1 MLNLSKDDR
10 KQLRQAITSG
20 FRSYSALKLFV
31 SDNFEFGLNEI
42 TSSTATKVAANEL
55 IEHFEQGGDDGD
67 VSDLICAVFQE
78 RPRNPEVQALMC
90 RLQGFLRQQILLEP
104 TIAEGGDLSLD
115 LALAYDDLELESFI
129 PQPLSY
135 EADIG
140 KLRRGLQLG
149 DSVCRIV
156 FTDRATTGT
165 GLLIA
170 PDLVLTN
177 YHVLSELELQDKSML
192 EEKAKMLLFE
202 FGFVS
207 QETEMSVSPQT
218 FAIWETLPIVACSP
232 PTHLDYALL
241 RVEPKIRSFIKRQ
254 PIRLARGLLSPRAGL
269 NVLQHPAGTVM
280 QVSLS
285 ASGVVQVD
293 PQQNRV
299 WYVNRTQKGS
309 SGAPCFNE
317 DWELVALHHGST
329 TRGFGS
335 IREGILISSIF
346 DEISGFLG

>member
-10 KQLRQAITSG
+10 NQLRQALMSG

-31 SDNFEFGLNEI
+31 SDHFEFGLDEI
-42 TSSTATKVAANEL
+42 TSPTGTKMAADEL
-55 IEHFEQGGDDGD
+55 IVHFEQGSDDGD
-67 VSDLICAVFQE
+67 VADLIRALFQE
-78 RPRNPEVQALMC
+78 RPRNPEVQALMR
-90 RLQGFLRQQILLEP
+90 RLEGFLRQHILLDP
-104 TIAEGGDLSLD
+104 TIVEGDDLPLD
-115 LALAYDDLELESFI
+115 LALAYSDLQLESFL

-140 KLRRGLQLG
+140 KLRRGLQLA
-149 DSVCRIV
+149 DSVCRIA

-177 YHVLSELELQDKSML
+177 YHVLNKLELQDRSML
-192 EEKAKMLLFE
+192 DEKAETLLFE

-207 QETEMSVSPQT
+207 QEAETPPSPQT
-218 FAIWETLPIVACSP
+218 FAISETLPIVACSP
-232 PTHLDYALL
+232 PTQLDYVLL
-241 RVEPKIRSFIKRQ
+241 RVEPKIRNCVKHQ
-254 PIRLARGLLSPRAGL
+254 PIRPARGGLSPKAGL
-269 NVLQHPAGTVM
+269 NVVQHPGGSVM

-285 ASGVVQVD
+285 ASGVVQVNS
-293 PQQNRV
+293 QQNRV
-299 WYVNRTQKGS
+299 WYANRTQKGS

-317 DWELVALHHGST
+317 DWELVALHHGSMS
-329 TRGFGS
+329 RGWGS

>member
-31 SDNFEFGLNEI
+31 SDHFKFGLNEI
-42 TSSTATKVAANEL
+42 TSSTATKVAADEL
-55 IEHFEQGGDDGD
+55 IEHFEQGSDDGD
-67 VSDLICAVFQE
+67 VADLIRALFQE
-78 RPRNPEVQALMC
+78 RPRNPEVQALMR
-90 RLQGFLRQQILLEP
+90 RLEGFLRQHILLEP
-104 TIAEGGDLSLD
+104 TIGEGDDLPLD

-129 PQPLSY
+129 PQSLSY
-135 EADIG
+135 EADFG

-177 YHVLSELELQDKSML
+177 YHVLNTLELQDRSML
-192 EEKAKMLLFE
+192 DEKAKTLLFE
-202 FGFVS
+202 FGVMS
-207 QETEMSVSPQT
+207 QEAETPTSPQT
-218 FAIWETLPIVACSP
+218 FTISETLPIVACSP
-232 PTHLDYALL
+232 PTQLDYALL
-241 RVEPKIRSFIKRQ
+241 RVEPKIRQSIQSQ
-254 PIRLARGLLSPRAGL
+254 PIRFARGLLSPKAGL

-285 ASGVVQVD
+285 ASGVVQVN

-317 DWELVALHHGST
+317 DWELVALHHGSMS
-329 TRGFGS
+329 RGFGS

-346 DEISGFLG
+346 DEVSGFLG